1 MKLSVSK
8 RNQLI
13 QKIDLG
19 QEVLTFDYSETI
31 FLIGRSKDCHVV
43 LDDKQISREHSH
55 LIHKNGKWEIEQKA
69 DESAGIFLN
78 GEKVTKSEL
87 VAGDVLSIGPFQ
99 ITIEEIAVLNPPKE
113 VTKTT
118 EIVTQEPIIKEVIKI
133 VEVPVKVEVPVE
145 APKTKA
151 ELGEVTQEIQIPEE
165 LNSPSVEETGDLE
178 SEFASESDDVTE
190 EQLTSASLEA
200 LNNSESEFSESL
212 DSGMGEAEGSLEAPV
227 EDQAYSLEN
236 IDSESSDDDSTKV
249 LNTFATAHLEL
260 FGETAP
266 YDKFLIEKDKTFIG
280 RDPSKCQIVLNDPEV
295 SSVHAVITK
304 TKINLT
310 IEDLK
315 SGNGTLLNGKRINQS
330 ILNHNDEFIV
340 GGVTF
345 TVKFR
350 SQFLKEENDV
360 LMPVADDQ
368 SIEVEEVVE
377 VEAEDGEE
385 VDALGESVDS
395 GPEEKSIIKRILKD
409 EKKRKMALYAIVG
422 AAAYWFLSE
431 DPPPPPKPTP
441 AEQSK
446 TKDDGKN
453 AKNVKDKKA
462 DPNRKILT
470 EEERRSLSPHFQIG
484 KKHFQEGRYTEALDK
499 LEFVASKDPLFHP
512 SLPTLIAGA
521 KEGLKKIEELERK
534 RKEAEE
540 LEIKRKKLK
549 DLLESARKYT
559 AERNVVLAQ
568 DVFNKIIQ
576 LDPDNYEAAR
586 LKRELESWERENER
600 KAEEEKRKK
609 KEREDKIEKFKP
621 AKNLYIQGE
630 WFKAIAKLDD
640 FLKIQGMDED
650 LVKEASDYLKISK
663 EKINEAVG
671 PLMGK
676 AKSLQ
681 EGQDLK
687 GAYEVYQ
694 QVIRVEPSNTEAIS
708 QITEIR
714 DQLTIKARRVYREA
728 IISESLSLFQDAKE
742 KFQEVQQISPVD
754 SEYYKKASD
763 KLKDYLD

>member
-1 MKLSVSK
+1 
-8 RNQLI
+8 LI
-13 QKIDLG
+13 QRIDLS

-43 LDDKQISREHSH
+43 LDDKQVSREHSH
-55 LIHKNGKWEIEQKA
+55 LIHLNGKWEIEQVA
-69 DESAGIFLN
+69 IESCSVLLN
-78 GEKVTKSEL
+78 GEKINKAEITT
-87 VAGDVLSIGPFQ
+87 GDVITIGPFQ
-99 ITIEEIAVLNPPKE
+99 ITIEEITTKGKE
-113 VTKTT
+113 PTKTL
-118 EIVTQEPIIKEVIKI
+118 EHVVPEPIIKEVIKI
-133 VEVPVKVEVPVE
+133 VEVPVKVDTVVSQDESVIQNN
-145 APKTKA
+145 
-151 ELGEVTQEIQIPEE
+151 LGEVTQEIQVPED
-165 LNSPSVEETGDLE
+165 LNAAPIEESQE
-178 SEFASESDDVTE
+178 SEFISDSSDYTE
-190 EQLTSASLEA
+190 DQLTSASLEA
-200 LNNSESEFSESL
+200 LNNSDSEFAESI
-212 DSGMGEAEGSLEAPV
+212 DSGMGEVDGAIETPI

-236 IDSESSDDDSTKV
+236 IDNQESDDSTKV

-266 YDKFLIEKDKTFIG
+266 YDKFVLEKDKTYIG
-280 RDPSKCQIVLNDPEV
+280 RDPSKCQIILNDPEV
-295 SSVHAVITK
+295 SSVHAVVTK

-310 IEDLK
+310 LEDLK
-315 SGNGTLLNGKRINQS
+315 SGNGTLLNGKRVNQS
-330 ILNHNDEFIV
+330 VLNHNDEFVI

-345 TVKFR
+345 TVKYR
-350 SQFLKEENDV
+350 SQFLKEENEV
-360 LMPVADDQ
+360 LMPVAENQ

-377 VEAEDGEE
+377 VEAEEGEE
-385 VDALGESVDS
+385 IDALGDSVES
-395 GPEEKSIIKRILKD
+395 GPEEKSIIKKILKD
-409 EKKRKMALYAIVG
+409 EKKRKMALYLIVG
-422 AAAYWFLSE
+422 AAAYWFMSD
-431 DPPPPPKPTP
+431 DPPPPKAPSADQKK
-441 AEQSK
+441 SK
-446 TKDDGKN
+446 VEAKGLGAGAKSKDS
-453 AKNVKDKKA
+453 KA
-462 DPNRKILT
+462 NGNRKVLS

-534 RKEAEE
+534 RRETEE
-540 LEIKRKKLK
+540 LEIKKKKLK
-549 DLLESARKYT
+549 EYLESARQYT

-568 DVFNKIIQ
+568 DIFNKIIQ

-586 LKRELESWERENER
+586 LKRELESWERETER

-609 KEREDKIEKFKP
+609 REREEKIEKFKP
-621 AKNLYIQGE
+621 SKNLFIQGE
-630 WFKAIAKLDD
+630 WYKAIAKLDD

-650 LVKEASDYLKISK
+650 LVKEASEYLKISK

-694 QVIRVEPSNTEAIS
+694 QVVRIEPSNTEAIS

-714 DQLTIKARRVYREA
+714 EQLTIKARKVYREA